1 MSLRITTS
9 WDDGHVLDLRVAE
22 LLDKH
27 GLTGTFYIARDFLP
41 ERMSDTQLRELAT
54 RHEIGAHTLTH
65 PTLTEIPLEQARAE
79 IAGSK
84 AWLEDVLGHSVA
96 TFCYPKGRNNPALQ
110 KLVQDAGYTMARG
123 VEGYALTAGDNR
135 WCVPTTLQI
144 YPYPLRRMPDLAWW
158 RGWWARLQP
167 VREVLPHMHTLRLSA
182 RALLDWQ
189 NLGHDLLRQAAQIDG
204 IWHLWGHSWEI
215 DRYDLWDVLDQ
226 MLGQAAAF
234 STGQAIPNRQLVGYN
249 S

>member
-1 MSLRITTS
+1 MVRITTS

-27 GLTGTFYIARDFLP
+27 GLTGTFYIARGFLP
-41 ERMSDTQLRELAT
+41 ERMSDAQLQQLAT

-65 PTLTEIPLEQARAE
+65 PTLTDIPLEQAREE

-84 AWLEDVLGHSVA
+84 AWLEDVLGQGVTA
-96 TFCYPKGRNNPALQ
+96 FCYPKGRNNAALQ
-110 KLVQDAGYTMARG
+110 RLVQQAGYSMARG
-123 VEGYALTAGDNR
+123 VAGYALHSGDNR
-135 WCVPTTLQI
+135 WCMPTTLQI

-167 VREVLPHMHTLRLSA
+167 AREALPAIRNLRLNP

-189 NLGHDLLRQAAQIDG
+189 ALGRGLLQQAADQG
-204 IWHLWGHSWEI
+204 GVWHLWGHSWEI
-215 DRYDLWDVLDQ
+215 ERYGLWDALDQ
-226 MLGQAAAF
+226 ALALASAF
-234 STGQAIPNRQLVGYN
+234 PEARAVRN
-249 S
+249 SELAS